1 MAAIASDTNDP
12 NERLQQLGKK
22 PFKAQI
28 VWFLNGFWG
37 KFFAN
42 SEEDRE
48 NMWKYMNLM
57 TELSK
62 ENEAGCELDEFGA
75 HRFLEKCDGALTVT
89 AFRAA
94 MKAIDVNVDKKMS
107 MLEFLIYRYKV
118 TVKDVV
124 NAPQAANEEAAK
136 EIEKAQAKLDASGA
150 AMAAAVAADEAA
162 SKAHE
167 EAAAAEKAAADALA
181 EMERQQK
188 EFDDKC
194 AELEAKGND
203 DSLGVVKRN
212 RAKQELAQMKAS
224 DPLPLQRAKINQGAT
239 VRKSKKAAKKA
250 KKAADA
256 AAEARAAAEEAF
268 AAAQEAVDE
277 IKKKYAGSGEGGIW
291 LMDRELE
298 EQKKYMSPAQL
309 RKLEKQNAA
318 KKN

>member
-1 MAAIASDTNDP
+1 
-12 NERLQQLGKK
+12 
-22 PFKAQI
+22 
-28 VWFLNGFWG
+28 
-37 KFFAN
+37 
-42 SEEDRE
+42 
-48 NMWKYMNLM
+48 MWKYMNLM

-268 AAAQEAVDE
+268 CSGPGGRGRDQE
-277 IKKKYAGSGEGGIW
+277 KYAGSGEGGIW